1 MAKVVLENVC
11 KTFGAQ
17 EAVKDVNMEIE
28 DGKFVCLLGPAGC
41 GKTTTLRM
49 IAGLET
55 PTSGSIYIGD
65 KKVEGLSPAER
76 DIAMVFQFYAIYPGM
91 TVYENLALPLKQK
104 KMSGSEIDRIVKDTA
119 QRLGIDSR
127 LDDIATRITVG
138 EKQRVAIGRAIV
150 RRPKVYLLD
159 EPLSNLEAG
168 VRSMMRIELKR
179 LQKDLG
185 QTMIY
190 VTHDQLEGISMADK
204 IAVMNLGQIQQYDT
218 PSQIYDYPSNT
229 FVAGFVGTP
238 TMNFLEGTL
247 DDKRS
252 TLQLGPFSL
261 GIDRH
266 LQQIRQHNAS
276 SELIMGIRPPDI
288 AVEREKSAEDALEAT
303 IQIIEPIGERI
314 IVDLLLGDI
323 TIKAITSRSFN
334 PKMNEKVW
342 VHIPQEKMRIFDKK
356 TEKNIL

>member
-1 MAKVVLENVC
+1 MAKVVLENVN
-11 KTFGAQ
+11 KTFGTQ

-28 DGKFVCLLGPAGC
+28 DGKFTCLLGPSGC

-55 PTSGSIYIGD
+55 PTSGSIYIDD
-65 KKVEGLSPAER
+65 KKVNDLSPIER

-104 KMSGSEIDRIVKDTA
+104 KVPEDEIDKTVRETA
-119 QRLGIDSR
+119 QRLGIDNR
-127 LDDIATRITVG
+127 LKETATRITVG

-204 IAVMNLGQIQQYDT
+204 IAVMNLGQIQQYNT
-218 PSQIYDYPSNT
+218 PNEIYNRPSNT

-238 TMNFLEGTL
+238 TMNFLDCTLEEEKSRLQFGSFTL
-247 DDKRS
+247 DVTKYLDAIKKS
-252 TLQLGPFSL
+252 VS
-261 GIDRH
+261 
-266 LQQIRQHNAS
+266 N
-276 SELIMGIRPPDI
+276 SELTMGIRPTDVI
-288 AVEREKSAEDALEAT
+288 VRREKPGENPLEAT
-303 IQIIEPIGERI
+303 VQILEPLGERI
-314 IVDLLLGDI
+314 ILDLNINDL
-323 TIKAITSRSFN
+323 TMRAITPRSFS
-334 PKMNEKVW
+334 PKVNEKVW
-342 VHIPQEKMRIFDKK
+342 ISIQQEKMRLFDKK
-356 TEKNIL
+356 TEKNVL

>member
-11 KTFGAQ
+11 KTFGTQ

-28 DGKFVCLLGPAGC
+28 DGKFVCLLGPSGC

-49 IAGLET
+49 IAGLES
-55 PTSGSIYIGD
+55 PTSGSIYIDD

-91 TVYENLALPLKQK
+91 TVYDNLALPLKQK
-104 KMSGSEIDRIVKDTA
+104 KMSEDEIHRIVKDTA
-119 QRLGIDSR
+119 QRLGIESK
-127 LDDIATRITVG
+127 LDEIATRITVG

-179 LQKDLG
+179 LQRDLG

-204 IAVMNLGQIQQYDT
+204 IAVINLGEIQQYDT
-218 PSQIYDYPSNT
+218 PSQIYDYPANT

-238 TMNFLEGTL
+238 TMNFLECTL
-247 DDKRS
+247 EEKKS
-252 TLQLGPFSL
+252 TLQMGAFSL
-261 GIDRH
+261 RVDRH
-266 LQQIRQHNAS
+266 LQQIREHTVS
-276 SELIMGIRPPDI
+276 SELILGIRPPDV
-288 AVEREKSAEDALEAT
+288 AVEREKSTEDAIQAT
-303 IQIIEPIGERI
+303 IQMTEPLGERI
-314 IVDLLLGDI
+314 IVDLLIGDI
-323 TIKAITSRSFN
+323 VIKAITSRSFN

-342 VHIPQEKMRIFDKK
+342 VRIPQEKMRIFDKK
-356 TEKNIL
+356 TEKNVL